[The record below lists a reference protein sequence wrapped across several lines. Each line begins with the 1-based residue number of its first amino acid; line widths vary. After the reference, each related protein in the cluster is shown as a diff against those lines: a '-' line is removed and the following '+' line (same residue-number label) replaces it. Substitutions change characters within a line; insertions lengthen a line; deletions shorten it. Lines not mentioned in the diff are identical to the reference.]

1 MIYDE
6 SHWKKKGK
14 REVCFKIWRKKIISK
29 NNENEESVYLIK
41 NF

>member
-14 REVCFKIWRKKIISK
+14 REACFKICCKKIITK
-29 NNENEESVYLIK
+29 NNENEK
-41 NF
+41 NLYTL